1 MKKTSYFWVGFSDL
15 MTSLFFIMLVLFAIA
30 FVKLKSSANN
40 EDKIQ
45 TLEQQLTELIEK
57 NKQLTIEN
65 RQLTIKNKQ
74 LTIKNKQLVTD
85 KKKFDEIQN
94 VEKAL
99 STLDQNYYT
108 FDPKNK
114 RYRLNID
121 ARFKSDESDINY
133 IGLNERK
140 QLLDAGRELYNKI
153 STLIKKH
160 KEIDYL
166 LVIEG
171 NTQRNLEYKN
181 WISAPDRGYKLSY
194 ERALALHNY
203 WKANGID
210 FEKLGSNCE
219 VILAGSGYFGQS
231 RDEKNPDNNRR
242 FTIQVTSKVGKFL
255 QNKKY

>member
-45 TLEQQLTELIEK
+45 SLKKELAELLEENKELSNE
-57 NKQLTIEN
+57 NKQLI
-65 RQLTIKNKQ
+65 
-74 LTIKNKQLVTD
+74 TD

-121 ARFKSDESDINY
+121 AKFKSDESDINY
-133 IGLNERK
+133 IGINERK
-140 QLLDAGRELYNKI
+140 QLLDAGRELYNKV
-153 STLIKKH
+153 SALIKKH

-181 WISAPDRGYKLSY
+181 WITAPDRGYKLSY
-194 ERALALHNY
+194 ERALALHNF

-231 RDEKNPDNNRR
+231 RDENNPDNNRR

-255 QNKKY
+255 QTK

>member
-15 MTSLFFIMLVLFAIA
+15 MTSLFFIMLVLFAITL
-30 FVKLKSSANN
+30 VSKLRDQEKLKGFDSAEEKNRS
-40 EDKIQ
+40 
-45 TLEQQLTELIEK
+45 LEQQLAELQTK
-57 NKQLTIEN
+57 NKQLAIAQAE
-65 RQLTIKNKQ
+65 
-74 LTIKNKQLVTD
+74 
-85 KKKFDEIQN
+85 FDEIKN
-94 VEKAL
+94 IEKAL
-99 STLDQNYYT
+99 STLDSTYYK
-108 FDPKNK
+108 FDPNNK

-133 IGLNERK
+133 ISINERK
-140 QLLDAGRELYNKI
+140 QLLNAGRELYNKI

-160 KEIDYL
+160 NEIDYL

-181 WISAPDRGYKLSY
+181 WINAPDRGYKLSY
-194 ERALALHNY
+194 ERALALHNF

-255 QNKKY
+255 QNK

>member
-15 MTSLFFIMLVLFAIA
+15 MTSLFFIILILFSITLVGRI
-30 FVKLKSSANN
+30 KDQETLKGFNSA
-40 EDKIQ
+40 EERIKF
-45 TLEQQLTELIEK
+45 LEQELAELLKK
-57 NKQLTIEN
+57 NKQLEIDNE
-65 RQLTIKNKQ
+65 QLI
-74 LTIKNKQLVTD
+74 TD
-85 KKKFDEIQN
+85 KKKFEEIQN

-99 STLDQNYYT
+99 STLDPTYYK
-108 FDPKNK
+108 FDPSNK

-121 ARFKSDESDINY
+121 AKFKSDESDISY
-133 IGLNERK
+133 IGIEERK
-140 QLLDAGRELYNKI
+140 QLLKAGSELYNKI
-153 STLIKKH
+153 NTLIKNN

-171 NTQRNLEYKN
+171 NTQRNEKYKN
-181 WISAPDRGYKLSY
+181 WINAPDRGYKLSY

-203 WKANGID
+203 WKNNGID
-210 FEKLGSNCE
+210 FRKLGSNCE

-255 QNKKY
+255 QNK